1 MDAITTLCGVEQDC
15 VLTHDMQKNLGTI
28 ATPNPW
34 ENVFTSLKKGLGIGQ
49 YIRSINFHNTP
60 AYRAEEYK
68 RQLEF
73 CQHYFSSV
81 SEEDLESFLTTG
93 QWHKDKPGLIPAF
106 YNGYRN
112 NFDVMK
118 PLLERYGFVGWFFV
132 PSEFV
137 STPPQLQR
145 TVALEHT
152 MRVLDEYEDERVAL
166 SWDEVRE
173 LDKHHVVASHTK
185 THSKISL
192 ELAEDLEREIVA
204 SQHDFVKELGHA
216 VKSFAW
222 LFGSEYGVHK
232 EADKYLHEAG
242 YRYLFS
248 NFKIQKL
255 V

>member
-1 MDAITTLCGVEQDC
+1 
-15 VLTHDMQKNLGTI
+15 MQKNLGTTT
-28 ATPNPW
+28 TPNPW
-34 ENVFTSLKKGLGIGQ
+34 ENIFTSLKKGLSGGQ
-49 YIRSINFHNTP
+49 YIRSVNFHNTP
-60 AYRAEEYK
+60 VYRVKEYE

-81 SEEDLESFLTTG
+81 NEDDLESFLTTG
-93 QWHKDKPGLIPAF
+93 QWHKDKSGLIPAF

-112 NFDVMK
+112 NFYVMK
-118 PLLERYGFVGWFFV
+118 PLLEHYGFIGWFFV
-132 PSEFV
+132 PTEFV
-137 STPPQLQR
+137 STPPALQKAF
-145 TVALEHT
+145 ALEHT
-152 MRVLDEYEDERVAL
+152 MRVLEEEYEDGRVAL

-185 THSKISL
+185 THSRISL
-192 ELAEDLEREIVA
+192 DVNQDLELEIVG
-204 SQHDFVKELGHA
+204 SQRDFERELGHS

-222 LFGSEYGVHK
+222 LFGSEYSVHP
-232 EADKYLHEAG
+232 EADRYLHEAD